1 MSEATDGGVRCC
13 RGRLHGVFS
22 CFLPLDFMCIV
33 FDGLLGGFYAAH
45 FQILFAIL
53 LLLAFFFLLDSSGI
67 GFRQKWKAAFAYIY
81 GKCKAAQFLKIIT
94 GSVQ

>member
-33 FDGLLGGFYAAH
+33 FDGLLRGFYTAH
-45 FQILFAIL
+45 FQIPFCYPSA
-53 LLLAFFFLLDSSGI
+53 ACVFLSSGQL
-67 GFRQKWKAAFAYIY
+67 RDRVPAEVESSVCVYIR
-81 GKCKAAQFLKIIT
+81 
-94 GSVQ
+94 